1 MSNCTVED
9 IRVRGDAVVSA
20 DFDAV
25 GEITQNSRS
34 TISAVATAITT
45 VPGGANSLQRVV
57 WDPATVVKTGT
68 DIDIDPDDASKF
80 VVSADGDYVFF
91 ATITYEPTDGGYRGL
106 YIRSP
111 AGTGQSNL
119 EAAPVVP
126 TTVAVSH
133 GDFMTAGQEF
143 WVWGVKHSAGSPA
156 LDIDPAQGPVRILAY
171 KL

>member
-1 MSNCTVED
+1 MANCTVED
-9 IRVRGDAVVSA
+9 IRVRGDAVVGA

-34 TISAVATAITT
+34 TISAVATAVTT
-45 VPGGANSLQRVV
+45 VPGGPNSLARVV

-68 DIDIDPDDASKF
+68 DIDINPADSSKF
-80 VVSADGDYVFF
+80 VVNADGDYVFF

-111 AGTGQSNL
+111 GATGQSNL
-119 EAAPVVP
+119 EGPPAGP

-143 WVWGVKHSAGSPA
+143 WAWGVKHSAGSPA
-156 LDIDPAQGPVRILAY
+156 LDIDPEEGPVLIFAY